1 MKTVPADSRR
11 YIHSAYTDFHLFLIE
26 LLLIIVT
33 IMLSVLGHWIYFF
46 ELFLIIFLKLFTS
59 FRLYPLFSSICISNI
74 FVCKDYYGFCARI
87 LLLSEAYVYEKT
99 FHGLRYAIF
108 SPNPITNVHWK
119 DIAKNRQVI
128 VYPVVKRMRR
138 DFPDLFKRAET
149 L

>member
-1 MKTVPADSRR
+1 M
-11 YIHSAYTDFHLFLIE
+11 
-26 LLLIIVT
+26 LIIVT